1 MESRIQVDKLQPEA
15 YKAIIALEGHLSKT
29 SELSTTHRELIK
41 IRASQIN
48 GCAFCIAMHTKDA
61 LKYGETQERI
71 FLLDA
76 WKETNLFSEEEKV
89 ILAITEEI
97 TFIHQ
102 NGLTQNTYNRAL
114 NFFSET
120 YLAQIIMAV
129 TMINVWNRIAIS
141 THKPIIH

>member
-1 MESRIQVDKLQPEA
+1 MEPRIQIDQLQPEA
-15 YKAIIALEGHLSKT
+15 YKAIIALEGHMAKA
-29 SELSTTHRELIK
+29 SELSATHKELIK

-76 WKETNLFSEEEKV
+76 WKETDVFSEEEKI
-89 ILAITEEI
+89 ILSITEEV

-102 NGLTQNTYNRAL
+102 NGLTENTYNRAIKL
-114 NFFSET
+114 FSET
-120 YLAQIIMAV
+120 YLAQIILAV

>member
-1 MESRIQVDKLQPEA
+1 MEPRIQIDKLQPEA
-15 YKAIIALEGHLSKT
+15 YKAIIALEGHMSKI
-29 SELSTTHRELIK
+29 SELSATHRELIK

-71 FLLDA
+71 FLLNA
-76 WKETNLFSEEEKV
+76 WKETDLFSEEEKV
-89 ILAITEEI
+89 ILSITEEI

-102 NGLTQNTYNRAL
+102 NGLTENTYNRAINL
-114 NFFSET
+114 FSET

>member
-89 ILAITEEI
+89 ILAVTEEI